1 MNKYIEKIARTTKVS
16 HANHMYHVAKKYEK
30 EIDVV
35 KSVAEGHLQ
44 SEAKSRAKRKLN
56 HKLKKYRIKVD

>member
-1 MNKYIEKIARTTKVS
+1 
-16 HANHMYHVAKKYEK
+16 MYHVAKKYEK

-44 SEAKSRAKRKLN
+44 SEAKSRAKRKLK
-56 HKLKKYRIKVD
+56 HKLKKYKIKVD